1 MALTAG
7 VLLALALGPTQ
18 PAGAQAG
25 WVMNVPNMPNVPNLS
40 TPGLGR
46 HRPQSPLPIQ
56 RPLVPNWPQHWLERS
71 PLQPEPWPMLPAP
84 DATQSSLMPLPV
96 PEAEVPVGN
105 VGDRQDILAPVQMP
119 WMAEVSSLPSH
130 SQASQPNLQF
140 SAQLSSPL
148 NAQPSFQPRYRVFV
162 DVPNRAAQAQV
173 QRLVPGGFAT
183 MVQGRPV
190 FQVGSFGDRQAAN
203 QLMQTLVQRGIWPQI
218 DLQSAPGHK

>member
-105 VGDRQDILAPVQMP
+105 VAIAKT
-119 WMAEVSSLPSH
+119 SLP
-130 SQASQPNLQF
+130 
-140 SAQLSSPL
+140 
-148 NAQPSFQPRYRVFV
+148 
-162 DVPNRAAQAQV
+162 
-173 QRLVPGGFAT
+173 
-183 MVQGRPV
+183 
-190 FQVGSFGDRQAAN
+190 
-203 QLMQTLVQRGIWPQI
+203 LVQI
-218 DLQSAPGHK
+218 DPWTGP